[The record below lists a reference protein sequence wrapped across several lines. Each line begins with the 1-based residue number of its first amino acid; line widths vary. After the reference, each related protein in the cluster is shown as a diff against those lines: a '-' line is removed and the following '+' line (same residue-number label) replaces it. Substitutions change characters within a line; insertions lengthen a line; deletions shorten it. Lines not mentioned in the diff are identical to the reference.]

1 MNPLDMILKFVLP
14 AHLIGKGFTWVAEK
28 GRFYD
33 VSNQKEAKDLYREFP
48 GKGKLYLVSTT
59 KDVKWAGTEMLWG
72 LEDLIKEGFGRQVIG
87 GYAGKKG
94 WELDATGPTRSKK
107 KARMI
112 KKKYD
117 QTDIISIE
125 ADGTVDWDA

>member
-1 MNPLDMILKFVLP
+1 MNPVDILLKFFLP
-14 AHLIGKGFTWVAEK
+14 ALLIGKGFTWVAEK

-33 VSNQKEAKDLYREFP
+33 VSNRKDAIDLYQEFP

-59 KDVKWAGTEMLWG
+59 KDVKEPGLSLLWG
-72 LEDLIKEGFGRQVIG
+72 LEDLVKEGFSRQVIG
-87 GYAGKKG
+87 GYAGKGG

-112 KKKYD
+112 KKKYK
-117 QTDIISIE
+117 QAEIISIE
-125 ADGTVDWDA
+125 SDGTVDWNA